1 MTAVDISAEAVQMT
15 EVNAAKNGLDKIVK
29 GLKANVFDLLSEL
42 VNSKSRAYDFII
54 LDPPAFTK
62 SGSTVKNAI
71 RGLSLIH
78 I

>member
-54 LDPPAFTK
+54 LDRRRLQSRAVRSKMPSA
-62 SGSTVKNAI
+62 AI
-71 RGLSLIH
+71 KRSI
-78 I
+78 